1 MSACT
6 CFPVP
11 EHYHTTHYGATDPAT
26 TLEPNPDCPEHFP
39 APAPEGKVVPYARD
53 LLALADGARVKD
65 IVGDR
70 WEKRDGWWYCY
81 DAALRGE
88 ALLRVWGPVTLT
100 SEPAVVT
107 YGEDQG

>member
-11 EHYHTTHYGATDPAT
+11 ERYHTTHYGATDPAT
-26 TLEPNPDCPEHFP
+26 VLEPNPDCPEHFP
-39 APAPEGKVVPYARD
+39 APAPKTPFTASD
-53 LLALADGARVKD
+53 LFALPNGERVKD
-65 IVGDR
+65 ATGDV
-70 WEKRDGWWYCY
+70 WEKRDGWWYCL

-88 ALLRVWGPVTLT
+88 QLLRVWGPVTRT
-100 SEPAVVT
+100 KEPAIVR